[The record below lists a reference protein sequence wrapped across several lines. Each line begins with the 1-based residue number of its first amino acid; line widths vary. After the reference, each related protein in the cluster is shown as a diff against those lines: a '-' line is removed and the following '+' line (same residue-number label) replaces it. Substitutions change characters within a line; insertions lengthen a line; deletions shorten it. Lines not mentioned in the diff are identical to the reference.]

1 MLVEEELGSNLE
13 IATALIR
20 DPFELDPSTQRK
32 NKRGYHAMPPS
43 LGHHVMKE
51 LGPPSEN
58 VEEITII
65 CQTSQYIARSFEIV
79 FVSTKHI
86 MNESQWFAEN
96 F

>member
-58 VEEITII
+58 VQERHNYMSDQPIHSKI
-65 CQTSQYIARSFEIV
+65 F
-79 FVSTKHI
+79 
-86 MNESQWFAEN
+86 
-96 F
+96 